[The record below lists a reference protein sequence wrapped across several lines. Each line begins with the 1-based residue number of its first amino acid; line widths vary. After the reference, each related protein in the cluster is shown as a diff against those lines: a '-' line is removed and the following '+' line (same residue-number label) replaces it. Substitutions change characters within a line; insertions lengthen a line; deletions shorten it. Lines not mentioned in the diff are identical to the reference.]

1 MPKTLLLKIV
11 VYACI
16 SVCYYSHSI
25 LHAQNGYVL
34 SEDAIESFDLM
45 VQANYCW
52 PLSADSFTDSA
63 IRQKWQNSEK
73 EVYYI
78 LYCEFE
84 NEALALQGTEYM
96 ANSCALPFVE
106 GSPTDGNYGG
116 NAWVAVDSSAV
127 CFQTRKYGIKI
138 FKPIN
143 FQRGEMKKLEMFSDH
158 IIKQIQGIS
167 MEE

>member
-52 PLSADSFTDSA
+52 PLSATYSV
-63 IRQKWQNSEK
+63 R
-73 EVYYI
+73 
-78 LYCEFE
+78 LYFYNE
-84 NEALALQGTEYM
+84 NEFCLHQ
-96 ANSCALPFVE
+96 
-106 GSPTDGNYGG
+106 
-116 NAWVAVDSSAV
+116 
-127 CFQTRKYGIKI
+127 
-138 FKPIN
+138 
-143 FQRGEMKKLEMFSDH
+143 
-158 IIKQIQGIS
+158 
-167 MEE
+167 